1 LARTAV
7 QGGFPETYWT
17 GRAFLRLTE
26 AVYSTFI
33 SVEIGIHVWNAY
45 GGGFMKLRIL
55 VSLFCASLFSTFVYA
70 QSANDELIAAARKSN
85 VEAVRDLLA
94 KGADP
99 NAKTPYGAT
108 PLFFACDRGS
118 LEIVKILVE
127 RGADVN
133 VKDTFYNST
142 AVGWAV
148 SKNHVAIVKL
158 LLEKGANSKQTVM
171 RSAINEEK
179 PDIIRML
186 LEMGGFKPEE
196 LTDFLTLAER
206 NKKAEFA
213 EMLKKAGAQP
223 KPKVEYKVEPEK
235 LKSYEGRFKGEQFEM
250 IVKIKDGKLT
260 CSIEQSFESALN
272 PVGEHAFD
280 VEQTGGVIVTFS
292 VEENKVT
299 GVKWKTPTREI
310 SLKKLEAK

>member
-1 LARTAV
+1 
-7 QGGFPETYWT
+7 
-17 GRAFLRLTE
+17 
-26 AVYSTFI
+26 
-33 SVEIGIHVWNAY
+33 
-45 GGGFMKLRIL
+45 MKFRIL
-55 VSLFCASLFSTFVYA
+55 ASLFCVSLFWTIVYA
-70 QSANDELIAAARKSN
+70 QNVNDELIAAARKSN
-85 VEAVRDLLA
+85 AEAVRELLA

-118 LEIVKILVE
+118 LEIVKMLVE

-133 VKDTFYNST
+133 VKDTFYNSS

-158 LLEKGANSKQTVM
+158 LLEKGANSKQIVM

-196 LTDFLTLAER
+196 MTDFLTLAER
-206 NKKAEFA
+206 NKKAEIA
-213 EMLKKAGAQP
+213 EILKKAGAQP

-235 LKSYEGRFKGEQFEM
+235 LKSYEGRFKSDQFEM

-260 CSIEQSFESALN
+260 CSIEQAFESALN

-299 GVKWKTPTREI
+299 GLRWKTPTRELV
-310 SLKKLEAK
+310 LKKLEAK

>member
-1 LARTAV
+1 
-7 QGGFPETYWT
+7 
-17 GRAFLRLTE
+17 
-26 AVYSTFI
+26 
-33 SVEIGIHVWNAY
+33 
-45 GGGFMKLRIL
+45 MKFRIL
-55 VSLFCASLFSTFVYA
+55 VPLLCASLFSAIVYA
-70 QSANDELIAAARKSN
+70 QTANDDLLVATRKSN
-85 VEAVRDLLA
+85 VEAVKELLA

-108 PLFFACDRGS
+108 PLFFACDRGN
-118 LEIVKILVE
+118 LEIVKMLVE

-133 VKDTFYNST
+133 VKDTFYNTT

-148 SKNHVAIVKL
+148 SKNHVAVVKL

-171 RSAINEEK
+171 HSAINEEK
-179 PDIIRML
+179 PEIIRML

-196 LTDFLTLAER
+196 MTDFLTLAER
-206 NKKAEFA
+206 NKKAEIS

-260 CSIEQSFESALN
+260 CSIEQQFESALN

-280 VEQTGGVIVTFS
+280 MEQTGGMILMFS

-299 GVKWKTPTREI
+299 GLRVKTPTRE
-310 SLKKLEAK
+310 LVFKKSEVK